1 MEKKTILIIEDNTD
15 IREGT
20 TEILELT
27 GRYHV
32 LTAENGRDGVDLAT
46 AHLPDLILCDIMMPE
61 LDGYGVLYILSKN
74 EETAHIPFIFLTAK
88 VERSDMRKA
97 MELGADD
104 YLTKPFDDVELLNA
118 IDVRFKKRGQIGDA
132 ITTKNSLYLSAEE
145 QEFLLKE
152 LVDKSRVKVFKKKQ
166 SIYEEGDPP
175 VFVYFVLSGQV
186 RSFLCYTDG
195 RELSTDIHI
204 VGTYVGY
211 EAMLL
216 NENYSDNVEAV
227 EKSEIALISKEDF
240 FELFYRKPL
249 IASKFIQLLSGNIR
263 EKEEQLLG
271 FAYDTVRKRIANALI
286 SVAEKTV
293 NVAIEDECVIQISRE
308 GIATIAGTANET
320 ISRVLADFREENLIA
335 KEKSAIRIFSVK
347 KLRKVKQ

>member
-1 MEKKTILIIEDNTD
+1 VEKKTILIIEDNTD

-32 LTAENGRDGVDLAT
+32 LAAENGRDGVDLAT
-46 AHLPDLILCDIMMPE
+46 THLPDLILCDIMMPE

-118 IDVRFKKRGQIGDA
+118 IDVRFKKRGQIGEA
-132 ITTKNSLYLSAEE
+132 ITVKNSLYLSPEE
-145 QEFLLKE
+145 QDFLLKE
-152 LVDKSRVKVFKKKQ
+152 LIEKSRVKVFKKKQ
-166 SIYEEGDPP
+166 SIYEEGDVP

-186 RSFLCYTDG
+186 RSFLCYNDG
-195 RELSTDIHI
+195 RELSTDIQI
-204 VGTYVGY
+204 AGTYIGY
-211 EAMLL
+211 ESMLL
-216 NENYSDNVEAV
+216 NENYSDNVEAI

-240 FELFYRKPL
+240 FELIYRKPL
-249 IASKFIQLLSGNIR
+249 IAGKFIQLLSGNIR

-293 NVAIEDECVIQISRE
+293 NTAIEDECVIQISRE

>member
-1 MEKKTILIIEDNTD
+1 VEKKTILIIEDNTD

-32 LTAENGRDGVDLAT
+32 LAAENGRDGVDLAT
-46 AHLPDLILCDIMMPE
+46 THLPDLILCDIMMPE

-118 IDVRFKKRGQIGDA
+118 IDVRFKKRGQIGEA
-132 ITTKNSLYLSAEE
+132 ITIKNSLYLSPEE
-145 QEFLLKE
+145 QDFLLKE
-152 LVDKSRVKVFKKKQ
+152 LIEKSRVKVFKKKQ
-166 SIYEEGDPP
+166 SIYEEGDIP

-186 RSFLCYTDG
+186 RSFLCYNDG

-204 VGTYVGY
+204 AGTYVGY

-216 NENYSDNVEAV
+216 NENYSDNVEAI

-240 FELFYRKPL
+240 FELIYRKPL
-249 IASKFIQLLSGNIR
+249 IAGKFIQLLSGNIR

-293 NVAIEDECVIQISRE
+293 NTAIEDECVIQISRE

-335 KEKSAIRIFSVK
+335 KEKSTIRIFSVK

>member
-32 LTAENGRDGVDLAT
+32 LAAENGRDGVDLAT
-46 AHLPDLILCDIMMPE
+46 THLPDLILCDIMMPE

-118 IDVRFKKRGQIGDA
+118 IDVRFKKRGQIGEA
-132 ITTKNSLYLSAEE
+132 ITVKNSLYLSPEE
-145 QEFLLKE
+145 QDFLLKE
-152 LVDKSRVKVFKKKQ
+152 LIEKSRVKVFKKKQ
-166 SIYEEGDPP
+166 SIYEEGDVP

-186 RSFLCYTDG
+186 RSFLCYNDG
-195 RELSTDIHI
+195 RELSTDIQI
-204 VGTYVGY
+204 AGTYIGY

-216 NENYSDNVEAV
+216 NEHYSDNVEAI

-240 FELFYRKPL
+240 FELIYRKPL
-249 IASKFIQLLSGNIR
+249 IAGKFIQLLSGNIR

-293 NVAIEDECVIQISRE
+293 NTAIEDECVIQISRE

>member
-32 LTAENGRDGVDLAT
+32 LAAENGRDGVDLAT
-46 AHLPDLILCDIMMPE
+46 THLPDLILCDIMMPE

-118 IDVRFKKRGQIGDA
+118 IDVRFKKRGQIGEA
-132 ITTKNSLYLSAEE
+132 ITIKNSLYLSPEE
-145 QEFLLKE
+145 QDFLLKE
-152 LVDKSRVKVFKKKQ
+152 LIEKSRVKVFKKKQ
-166 SIYEEGDPP
+166 SIYEEGDIP

-186 RSFLCYTDG
+186 RSFLCYNDG

-204 VGTYVGY
+204 AGTYIGY

-216 NENYSDNVEAV
+216 NENYSDNVEAI

-240 FELFYRKPL
+240 FELIYRKPL
-249 IASKFIQLLSGNIR
+249 IAGKFIQLLSGNIR

-293 NVAIEDECVIQISRE
+293 NTAIEDECVIQISRE

>member
-1 MEKKTILIIEDNTD
+1 VEKKTILIIEDNTD

-32 LTAENGRDGVDLAT
+32 LAAENGRDGVDLAT

-74 EETAHIPFIFLTAK
+74 QETAHIPFIFLTAK

-132 ITTKNSLYLSAEE
+132 ITTKNSLYLSPEE

-152 LVDKSRVKVFKKKQ
+152 LIEKSRVKVFKKKQ
-166 SIYEEGDPP
+166 SIYEEGDMP

-204 VGTYVGY
+204 AGTYVGY

-227 EKSEIALISKEDF
+227 EKCEIALISKEDF
-240 FELFYRKPL
+240 FELIYRKPS

-293 NVAIEDECVIQISRE
+293 NTAIEDECVIQISRE

>member
-32 LTAENGRDGVDLAT
+32 LAAENGRDGVDLAT
-46 AHLPDLILCDIMMPE
+46 THLPDLILCDIMMPE

-118 IDVRFKKRGQIGDA
+118 IDVRFKKRGQIGEA
-132 ITTKNSLYLSAEE
+132 ITIKNSLYLSPEE
-145 QEFLLKE
+145 QDFLLKE
-152 LVDKSRVKVFKKKQ
+152 LIEKSRVKVFKKKQ
-166 SIYEEGDPP
+166 SIYEEGDIP

-186 RSFLCYTDG
+186 RSFLCYNDG

-204 VGTYVGY
+204 AGTYVGY

-216 NENYSDNVEAV
+216 NENYSDNVEAI

-240 FELFYRKPL
+240 FELIYRKPL
-249 IASKFIQLLSGNIR
+249 IAGKFIQLLSGNIR

-293 NVAIEDECVIQISRE
+293 NTAIEDECVIQISRE

-335 KEKSAIRIFSVK
+335 KEKSTIRIFSVK

>member
-32 LTAENGRDGVDLAT
+32 LAAENGRDGVDLAT
-46 AHLPDLILCDIMMPE
+46 THLPDLILCDIMMPE

-74 EETAHIPFIFLTAK
+74 DETAHIPFIFLTAK

-118 IDVRFKKRGQIGDA
+118 IDVRFKKRGQIGEA
-132 ITTKNSLYLSAEE
+132 ITVKNSLYLSPEE
-145 QEFLLKE
+145 QDFLLKE
-152 LVDKSRVKVFKKKQ
+152 LIEKSRVKVFKKKQ
-166 SIYEEGDPP
+166 SIYEEGDVP

-186 RSFLCYTDG
+186 RSFLCYNDG
-195 RELSTDIHI
+195 RELSTDIQI
-204 VGTYVGY
+204 AGTYIGY

-216 NENYSDNVEAV
+216 NENYSDNVEAI

-240 FELFYRKPL
+240 FELIYRKPL
-249 IASKFIQLLSGNIR
+249 IAGKFIQLLSGNIR

-293 NVAIEDECVIQISRE
+293 NTAIEDECVIQISRE

>member
-32 LTAENGRDGVDLAT
+32 LAAENGRDGVDLAT
-46 AHLPDLILCDIMMPE
+46 THLPDLILCDIMMPE

-118 IDVRFKKRGQIGDA
+118 IDVRFKKRGQIGEA
-132 ITTKNSLYLSAEE
+132 ITVKNSLYLSPEE
-145 QEFLLKE
+145 QDFLLKE
-152 LVDKSRVKVFKKKQ
+152 LIEKSRVKVFKKKQ
-166 SIYEEGDPP
+166 SIYEEGDIP

-186 RSFLCYTDG
+186 RSFLCYNDG

-204 VGTYVGY
+204 AGTYIGY

-216 NENYSDNVEAV
+216 NENYSDNVEAI

-240 FELFYRKPL
+240 FELIYRKPL
-249 IASKFIQLLSGNIR
+249 IAGKFIQLLSGNIR

-293 NVAIEDECVIQISRE
+293 NTAIEDECVIQISRE

>member
-32 LTAENGRDGVDLAT
+32 LAAENGRDGVDLAT
-46 AHLPDLILCDIMMPE
+46 THLPDLILCDIMMPE

-118 IDVRFKKRGQIGDA
+118 IDVRFKKRGQIGEA
-132 ITTKNSLYLSAEE
+132 ITVKNSLYLSPEE
-145 QEFLLKE
+145 QDFLLKE
-152 LVDKSRVKVFKKKQ
+152 LIEKSRVKVFKKKQ
-166 SIYEEGDPP
+166 SIYEEGDVP

-186 RSFLCYTDG
+186 RSFLCYNDG
-195 RELSTDIHI
+195 RELSTDIQI
-204 VGTYVGY
+204 AGTYIGY

-216 NENYSDNVEAV
+216 NENYSDNVEAI

-240 FELFYRKPL
+240 FELIYRKPL
-249 IASKFIQLLSGNIR
+249 IAGKFIQLLSGNIR

-293 NVAIEDECVIQISRE
+293 NIAIEDECVIQISRE

>member
-32 LTAENGRDGVDLAT
+32 LAAENGRDGVDLAT
-46 AHLPDLILCDIMMPE
+46 THLPDLILCDIMMPE

-118 IDVRFKKRGQIGDA
+118 IDVRFKKRGQIGEA
-132 ITTKNSLYLSAEE
+132 ITVKNSLYLSPEE
-145 QEFLLKE
+145 QDFLLKE
-152 LVDKSRVKVFKKKQ
+152 LIEKSRVKVFKKKQ
-166 SIYEEGDPP
+166 SIYEEGDVP

-186 RSFLCYTDG
+186 RSFLCYNDG
-195 RELSTDIHI
+195 RELSTDIQI
-204 VGTYVGY
+204 AGTYIGY

-216 NENYSDNVEAV
+216 NENYSDNVEAI

-240 FELFYRKPL
+240 FELIYRKPL
-249 IASKFIQLLSGNIR
+249 IAGKFIQLLSGNIR

-293 NVAIEDECVIQISRE
+293 NTAIEDECVIQISRE

-335 KEKSAIRIFSVK
+335 KEKSTIRIFSVK

>member
-32 LTAENGRDGVDLAT
+32 LAAENGRDGVDLAT
-46 AHLPDLILCDIMMPE
+46 THLPDLILCDIMMPE

-118 IDVRFKKRGQIGDA
+118 IDVRFKKRGQIGEA
-132 ITTKNSLYLSAEE
+132 ITVKNSLYLSPEE
-145 QEFLLKE
+145 QDFLLKE
-152 LVDKSRVKVFKKKQ
+152 LIEKSRVKVFKKKQ
-166 SIYEEGDPP
+166 SIYEEGDIP

-186 RSFLCYTDG
+186 RSFLCYNDG

-204 VGTYVGY
+204 AGTYVGY

-216 NENYSDNVEAV
+216 NENYSDNVEAI

-240 FELFYRKPL
+240 FELIYRKPL
-249 IASKFIQLLSGNIR
+249 IAGKFIQLLSGNIR

-293 NVAIEDECVIQISRE
+293 NTAIEDECVIQISRE

>member
-32 LTAENGRDGVDLAT
+32 LAAENGRDGVDLAT
-46 AHLPDLILCDIMMPE
+46 THLPDLILCDIMMPE

-118 IDVRFKKRGQIGDA
+118 IDVRFKKLGQIGEA
-132 ITTKNSLYLSAEE
+132 ITVKNSLYLSPEE
-145 QEFLLKE
+145 QDFLLKE
-152 LVDKSRVKVFKKKQ
+152 LIEKSRVKVFKKKQ
-166 SIYEEGDPP
+166 SIYEEGDVP

-186 RSFLCYTDG
+186 RSFLCYNDG
-195 RELSTDIHI
+195 RELSTDIQI
-204 VGTYVGY
+204 AGTYIGY

-216 NENYSDNVEAV
+216 NENYSDNVEAI

-240 FELFYRKPL
+240 FELIYRKPL
-249 IASKFIQLLSGNIR
+249 IAGKFIQLLSGNIR

-293 NVAIEDECVIQISRE
+293 NTAIEDECVIQISRE

>member
-32 LTAENGRDGVDLAT
+32 LAAENGRDGVDLAT
-46 AHLPDLILCDIMMPE
+46 THLPDLILCDIMMPE

-118 IDVRFKKRGQIGDA
+118 IDVRFKKRGQIGEA
-132 ITTKNSLYLSAEE
+132 ITVKNSLYLSPEE
-145 QEFLLKE
+145 QDFLLKE
-152 LVDKSRVKVFKKKQ
+152 LIEKSRVKVFKKKQ
-166 SIYEEGDPP
+166 SIYEEGDVP

-186 RSFLCYTDG
+186 RSFLCYNDG
-195 RELSTDIHI
+195 RELSTDIQI
-204 VGTYVGY
+204 AGTYIGY

-216 NENYSDNVEAV
+216 NENYSDNVEAI

-240 FELFYRKPL
+240 FELIYRKPL
-249 IASKFIQLLSGNIR
+249 IAGKFIQLLSGNIR

-293 NVAIEDECVIQISRE
+293 NTTIEDECVIQISRE